1 MILPSD
7 YTCFQRHFLDS
18 MPSNFF
24 SGVSVSMNNYF
35 IAKQQALSQTAGEA
49 MTAEIV
55 SDAAMAAGTAVC
67 PIVGKGLGYAAGWVA
82 AQGATIP
89 CNILDERLR
98 TIGPSNEQLAQY
110 LPI

>member
-7 YTCFQRHFLDS
+7 YTCLQRHFLDS

-24 SGVSVSMNNYF
+24 SDVSVSMNNYF

-55 SDAAMAAGTAVC
+55 SDAVC
-67 PIVGKGLGYAAGWVA
+67 PIVDKGLGYAAGWMA
-82 AQGATIP
+82 AQGATTP
-89 CNILDERLR
+89 CNIVDERLR